1 MANRKQLQLMQVRP
15 VRNFAEEFKRK
26 KVNEIQIGITKV
38 SEICK
43 AYSVSAV
50 AVYKWIYKYSDMKK
64 NERTIV
70 ESKSDT
76 RKIEDLKLQIA
87 RLEQSI
93 GQKQIKIDFLE
104 KMIDIAEETYKVDIK
119 KKLLTTPSGG
129 FGNIGKK

>member
-1 MANRKQLQLMQVRP
+1 MANRKQLQKTQIRP
-15 VRNFAEEFKRK
+15 VRNFAEEFKLK
-26 KVNEIQIGITKV
+26 KVNEIQSGITKV

-50 AVYKWIYKYSDMKK
+50 AVYKWIYKYSNMKK
-64 NERTIV
+64 AERTIV

-76 RKIEDLKLQIA
+76 RRIEDLKLQIA

-104 KMIDIAEETYKVDIK
+104 KVIDIAEETYQVDIK
-119 KKLLTTPSGG
+119 KKLFATPSGG
-129 FGNIGKK
+129 SGNTGKR

>member
-1 MANRKQLQLMQVRP
+1 
-15 VRNFAEEFKRK
+15 
-26 KVNEIQIGITKV
+26 
-38 SEICK
+38 
-43 AYSVSAV
+43 
-50 AVYKWIYKYSDMKK
+50 MKK

-119 KKLLTTPSGG
+119 KKLLRTPSGG